1 MAFVSSNDSDYIYH
15 LRQYCTTLFLFFS
28 FPFLSSIFFSP
39 FQWKVQANV
48 VASKPKHHPLNPKVT
63 AFVATMF
70 VLVEHMGDY
79 FLSLI
84 FLLLVVHASS
94 FICCDL
100 LWQRLIVLN
109 GNSLTWQSR
118 KKISST
124 ECIDSLETGA
134 YTTLCNH
141 ILETLYIQI
150 YTFIASHDF
159 ISLH

>member
-1 MAFVSSNDSDYIYH
+1 MPVALSVYPLYHQIACQLQVSTKPTSQQTFRHTNLNKIICGTRIIKRLLLYLSSQTVLYYS
-15 LRQYCTTLFLFFS
+15 LSLL
-28 FPFLSSIFFSP
+28 FLSSIFFSP

-94 FICCDL
+94 YICCDF

-109 GNSLTWQSR
+109 GNSLT
-118 KKISST
+118 
-124 ECIDSLETGA
+124 
-134 YTTLCNH
+134 
-141 ILETLYIQI
+141 
-150 YTFIASHDF
+150 
-159 ISLH
+159 